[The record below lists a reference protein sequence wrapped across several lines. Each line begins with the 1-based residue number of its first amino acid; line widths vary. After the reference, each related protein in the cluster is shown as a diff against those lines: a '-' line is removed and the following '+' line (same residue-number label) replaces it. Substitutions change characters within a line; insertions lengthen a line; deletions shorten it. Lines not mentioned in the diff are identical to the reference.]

1 MEPGPRLPLRTQVGY
16 ATADVGMNAVEMV
29 LRLYV
34 LLFYTEAVGL
44 RADLAGWA
52 TGLALL
58 WDALIDPVMGLVS
71 DRTWRALRG
80 RRFWLPLGGAM
91 LALGTVAVFWPPEL
105 GSQAAKF
112 TWLLGTYCFLNTGFT
127 VLSVPF
133 TAMAAEMT
141 DDPHQRSSLFGWRFV
156 FSNVGA
162 LVAASLPQA
171 FLADG
176 ERLAR
181 TLPWMSLVL
190 AGLVLAST
198 AVSWHATA
206 RVPFRE
212 PPPAT
217 ESLLGAFVAPFRSRP
232 FRPLLLA
239 YVVANT
245 GIAINA
251 ATFFFYYQHVLRL
264 PETRTQTVLIVFML
278 VFTASILGWV
288 GLSRSFGKVRPMV
301 WGATVVGI
309 GTGVLY
315 TTVPVGG
322 FWWVLLVG
330 ALGLGAF
337 VGCVV
342 LIDTIVT
349 DVLDHD
355 QLRTGQQRGGMYFGV
370 WRFASK
376 VVRAVAVGVVGTV
389 LAEAGFVEGG
399 EVQPESVHTALVW
412 LFGPG
417 VALTFVLTAVVLA
430 RYRFDDPTQRR
441 VRELLMRRLGR
452 SGRRGS

>member
-1 MEPGPRLPLRTQVGY
+1 
-16 ATADVGMNAVEMV
+16 

-34 LLFYTEAVGL
+34 LVFYTEVVGL

-52 TGLALL
+52 TGLAIL
-58 WDALIDPVMGLVS
+58 WDAVTDPVMGLVS
-71 DRTWRALRG
+71 DRTWRVLRG
-80 RRFWLPLGGAM
+80 RRFWLPLGGGL
-91 LALGTVAVFWPPEL
+91 LALGTVAVFWPPAL
-105 GSQAAKF
+105 DAQAAKF
-112 TWLLGTYCFLNTGFT
+112 AWLLGSYCFLNTGFT

-156 FSNVGA
+156 FSNLGA
-162 LVAASLPQA
+162 LVAAALPQA

-176 ERLAR
+176 ERLAG

-190 AGLVLAST
+190 AGLVLATT

-206 RVPFRE
+206 HVPFRA
-212 PPPAT
+212 PPPST
-217 ESLLGAFVAPFRSRP
+217 GTLLGAFAAPFRSRP

-251 ATFFFYYQHVLRL
+251 ATFFFYYQHVLAL

-288 GLSRSFGKVRPMV
+288 GLSRSLGKVRPMV
-301 WGATVVGI
+301 WGALVVGV

-315 TTVPVGG
+315 TVVPAGG

-330 ALGLGAF
+330 ACGIGAF

-376 VVRAVAVGVVGTV
+376 VVRAVAVGTVGSV
-389 LAEAGFVEGG
+389 LAGAGFVEGG
-399 EVQPESVHTALVW
+399 ASQPASVHTALVW

-417 VALTFVLTAVVLA
+417 VGLTFVLTAVVLA
-430 RYRFDDPTQRR
+430 RYRFDDAAQQR
-441 VRELLMRRLGR
+441 VRGLLARRLSR
-452 SGRRGS
+452 SARRGG